1 MTPIQKQCL
10 RENLLRQLEVVR
22 SGLPF
27 NSLRSGANAGAFR
40 NTPDVELENALDWLV
55 RREYAVD
62 ARSEWSDVLRI
73 WRITP
78 KGLEFLDR

>member
-27 NSLRSGANAGAFR
+27 DSLRSGANAGAFR
-40 NTPDVELENALDWLV
+40 SAPDSELENALGWLV
-55 RREYAVD
+55 QREYAVE